1 MQDNG
6 SPLGYLAD
14 LQPIIHGYLEELE
27 QKGSR
32 TNENA
37 LLARIVDQGGIAVY
51 KQDPE
56 VYVFSIFSVQ
66 RSALC
71 RSGREFSN
79 ACLLAKFG
87 FDTAEN
93 EPSKVCR
100 IP

>member
-56 VYVFSIFSVQ
+56 VYVFSIFF
-66 RSALC
+66 C
-71 RSGREFSN
+71 
-79 ACLLAKFG
+79 AK
-87 FDTAEN
+87 ECI
-93 EPSKVCR
+93 V
-100 IP
+100 